1 MAVSLIDMKLL
12 KTKEKHMKRM
22 MILAAVSV
30 AMASQAQASEQSF
43 AEGKKLFQENCLV
56 CHNAELE
63 PAQAPPMF
71 GVQMKYKMATKD
83 KASFVDRVTSFAT
96 HPTKEKAL
104 LKMPVKILGLMPDVG
119 FEEDDVR
126 KIATYIHDETFA
138 PPCNHWKHAANR
150 FKTEG
155 KMKLYQKHQQKYDAM
170 CSDKPKVKHAGA
182 RNTSI
187 TAEEGSLKAI
197 MQQLG
202 MDYAA
207 VDDAILKEDLD
218 AVAVAAHG
226 IAFHDTPSLGTK
238 MKLMGSLRSE
248 MKGFKAADD
257 KVHHLALDIEKAAKA
272 NDMKT
277 VIAKQSQMLSA
288 CMACHTSYRSRIIKI
303 LE

>member
-1 MAVSLIDMKLL
+1 MKKILMLAV
-12 KTKEKHMKRM
+12 
-22 MILAAVSV
+22 ASV
-30 AMASQAQASEQSF
+30 AMVSQAQAADKSF

-71 GVQMKYKMATKD
+71 VVQMKYKMATKD
-83 KASFVDRVTSFAT
+83 KTSFVQRVTAFAT
-96 HPTKEKAL
+96 HPSKDKAILKE
-104 LKMPVKILGLMPDVG
+104 PVEVLGLMPDMG
-119 FEEDDVR
+119 FEEADVR
-126 KIATYIHDETFA
+126 KIAAYIHDETFS
-138 PPCNHWKHAANR
+138 PPCHHWKSAMKR
-150 FKTEG
+150 FKAKG
-155 KMKLYQKHQQKYDAM
+155 DMQRYQSHKKRFDMM
-170 CSDKPKVKHAGA
+170 CSTSVDKPKVKHAGA

-207 VDDAILKEDLD
+207 VDEAILKEDLD
-218 AVAVAAHG
+218 TVAVAAHG
-226 IAFHDTPSLGTK
+226 IAFHDEPSLGTK

-248 MKGFKAADD
+248 MKGFKAKDE

-288 CMACHTSYRSRIIKI
+288 CMACHTSYRSRVIDI
-303 LE
+303 LK

>member
-1 MAVSLIDMKLL
+1 MKKIL
-12 KTKEKHMKRM
+12 
-22 MILAAVSV
+22 ILAV
-30 AMASQAQASEQSF
+30 ASMAMVSQAQAGDKGF
-43 AEGKKLFQENCLV
+43 MEGKKLFQENCLV

-71 GVQMKYKMATKD
+71 GVQMKYKMATAD
-83 KASFVDRVTSFAT
+83 KTEFVEKVTSFAT

-104 LKMPVKILGLMPDVG
+104 LKGPVKMLGLMPDMG
-119 FEEDDVR
+119 FEKEDVR
-126 KIATYIHDETFA
+126 KIAAYIHDETFA
-138 PPCNHWKHAANR
+138 PPCNHWKHAAER

-155 KMKLYQKHQQKYDAM
+155 KMKMYKKHQQKYDAM
-170 CSDKPKVKHAGA
+170 CTTSADKPKVKHAGA

-207 VDDAILKEDLD
+207 VDEAILKEDLD

-248 MKGFKAADD
+248 MKGFKAADG
-257 KVHHLALDIEKAAKA
+257 KVHQLALDIEKAAKA
-272 NDMKT
+272 KDMNT
-277 VIAKQSQMLSA
+277 VITKQSQMLGA
-288 CMACHTSYRSRIIKI
+288 CMACHTSYRSRIISI
-303 LE
+303 LK

>member
-1 MAVSLIDMKLL
+1 MKKIL
-12 KTKEKHMKRM
+12 
-22 MILAAVSV
+22 ILAVASV
-30 AMASQAQASEQSF
+30 AMVSQAQAADKSF

-83 KASFVDRVTSFAT
+83 KTSFVNKVTSFAT

-104 LKMPVKILGLMPDVG
+104 LKMPVKVLGLMPDMG
-119 FEEDDVR
+119 FEEADVR
-126 KIATYIHDETFA
+126 KIAAYIHDEEFS
-138 PPCNHWKHAANR
+138 PPCNHWKHAADR
-150 FKTEG
+150 FKAEG
-155 KMKLYQKHQQKYDAM
+155 KMKLYKKHQQKYDAM
-170 CSDKPKVKHAGA
+170 CSTSTDKPKVKHAGA
-182 RNTSI
+182 RNTNI

-207 VDDAILKEDLD
+207 VDEAILKEDLD

-248 MKGFKAADD
+248 MKGFKAADG

-272 NDMKT
+272 KDMKT

-288 CMACHTSYRSRIIKI
+288 CMACHTSYRSRIIDI
-303 LE
+303 LK

>member
-1 MAVSLIDMKLL
+1 MKKIIMISMALGLMSN
-12 KTKEKHMKRM
+12 
-22 MILAAVSV
+22 
-30 AMASQAQASEQSF
+30 QAQAESTDFE
-43 AEGKKLFQENCLV
+43 AGKALFQQNCFM

-71 GVQMKYKMATKD
+71 VVQMKYKMATAD
-83 KASFVDRVTSFAT
+83 KTEFVKKITSFAT
-96 HPTKEKAL
+96 NPTVEKAI
-104 LKMPVKILGLMPDVG
+104 LKEPVKVLGVMPNMG
-119 FEEDDVR
+119 FEESDVR
-126 KIATYIHDETFA
+126 KIAAYIHDETFS
-138 PPCNHWKHAANR
+138 PPCNHWKHAADR
-150 FKTEG
+150 FKAEG
-155 KMKLYQKHQQKYDAM
+155 KMKLYQKHQKKYDAM
-170 CSDKPKVKHAGA
+170 CSTSVDKPKVKHAGM

-207 VDDAILKEDLD
+207 VDEAILKEDLD
-218 AVAVAAHG
+218 TVAVAAHG
-226 IAFHDTPSLGTK
+226 IAFHDEPSLGTK

-248 MKGFKAADD
+248 MKGFKAKDE

-288 CMACHTSYRSRIIKI
+288 CMACHTSFRSRVISI
-303 LE
+303 LH

>member
-1 MAVSLIDMKLL
+1 MKKILMLAV
-12 KTKEKHMKRM
+12 
-22 MILAAVSV
+22 ASV
-30 AMASQAQASEQSF
+30 AMVSQAQAGDKSF

-71 GVQMKYKMATKD
+71 VVQMKYKMATAD
-83 KASFVDRVTSFAT
+83 KAEFVAKITSFAT
-96 HPTKEKAL
+96 NPIAEKAI
-104 LKMPVKILGLMPDVG
+104 LKEPVKILGVMPNMG
-119 FEEDDVR
+119 FAEGDVR
-126 KIATYIHDETFA
+126 KIAAYIHDETFS
-138 PPCNHWKHAANR
+138 PPCNHWKHAADR
-150 FKTEG
+150 FKAEG
-155 KMKLYQKHQQKYDAM
+155 KMKLYQKHQKKYDAM
-170 CSDKPKVKHAGA
+170 CSIKPKVKHAGM

-207 VDDAILKEDLD
+207 VDEAILKEDLD

-248 MKGFKAADD
+248 MKGFKVADE

-272 NDMKT
+272 EDMKT

-288 CMACHTSYRSRIIKI
+288 CMACHTSFRSRVISI
-303 LE
+303 LH